1 MQKKRNLAAFAGIA
15 ALLAG
20 LGTQASALEITLPPE
35 TAALKPS
42 TLPGYQKA
50 LQNCTACHSAQ
61 YMQTQPASSHAWWT
75 AEVSKMKH
83 VYGAP
88 IADADMSAIA
98 EYMFATYGSG
108 KGADEANAPGAASSP
123 GTASPAAAATP
134 QAAGVNPAAAK
145 LDAQALLK
153 ANNCLACHAVDHK
166 VVGPAYKDV
175 AARYDG
181 KADAA
186 AIIARHIREGGS
198 GKWGP
203 IPMPPFAN
211 LSEAESLALASWILE
226 SDTGKSGQ

>member
-1 MQKKRNLAAFAGIA
+1 MLKKRNLSTLVGAA

-20 LGTQASALEITLPPE
+20 LCTSASALEIALPPE

-50 LQNCTACHSAQ
+50 LQSCTACHSAQ

-75 AEVSKMKH
+75 AEVHKMKD

-88 IADADMSAIA
+88 IAEADMDAIA
-98 EYMFATYGSG
+98 AYMFAAYGSG
-108 KGADEANAPGAASSP
+108 KGADEANAPGAE
-123 GTASPAAAATP
+123 PALAAAT
-134 QAAGVNPAAAK
+134 AADATTRTAK
-145 LDAQALLK
+145 ADRKTLELDTQALLK

-166 VVGPAYKDV
+166 VVGPAYNDV
-175 AARYDG
+175 AARYAG
-181 KADAA
+181 KPDAEA
-186 AIIARHIREGGS
+186 TIARHIREGGS

-211 LSEAESLALASWILE
+211 LTDAQSLALASWIVNLGADKP
-226 SDTGKSGQ
+226 SK

>member
-1 MQKKRNLAAFAGIA
+1 MQKKRNLAAIAGMA

-20 LGTQASALEITLPPE
+20 LGTQAVALEITLPPE

-98 EYMFATYGSG
+98 EYMFATYGAG
-108 KGADEANAPGAASSP
+108 KGADEANAPGAGTSP
-123 GTASPAAAATP
+123 GGVPSVAAAPAGASTKSAATT
-134 QAAGVNPAAAK
+134 

-166 VVGPAYKDV
+166 VVGPAYNDV
-175 AARYDG
+175 AARYAG
-181 KADAA
+181 KSDAA
-186 AIIARHIREGGS
+186 ATVARHIREGGS

-211 LSEAESLALASWILE
+211 LSNAESLALASWILE
-226 SDTGKSGQ
+226 LGQGKSGK